1 MTRVS
6 DVLAINGVIIGLG
19 LIVTIFLTQGVSGA
33 GINPAVSFGLT
44 LAEYARTGNTSV
56 LKELWIYLTM
66 PLIGAFIALLFHEFN
81 VRKTLAALEPVETQ
95 KRVETSAD
103 NIVVKSQVRLVEPA
117 DWVIQLFRLKEKIYS

>member
-117 DWVIQLFRLKEKIYS
+117 D

>member
-117 DWVIQLFRLKEKIYS
+117 DWVIQLFRLKVKIYS